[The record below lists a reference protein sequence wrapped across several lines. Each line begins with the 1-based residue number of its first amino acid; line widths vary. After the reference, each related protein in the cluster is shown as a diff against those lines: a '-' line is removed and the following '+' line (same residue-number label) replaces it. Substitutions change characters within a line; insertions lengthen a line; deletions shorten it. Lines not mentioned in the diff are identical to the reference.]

1 MEEKKEKFER
11 IMVITAHPDDME
23 FMCGGTVAK
32 HARQGAEITLLILT
46 NGDKGGHDPALTAEM
61 LDGIRKQ
68 EQDRAAAVLGVKRVI
83 FFDVPD
89 GDLIPS
95 LEMRKKVVAELR
107 RYRPEAVFTL
117 DPTTYFMREAYINH
131 ADHKAAGEIALN
143 ALFPAVGNQRYHA
156 ELLDEGLE
164 PHTVHHIFLCGTN
177 SPNYEVDI
185 SDVIDVKLAAIRCHA
200 SQIPDFDRMVE
211 GFKRRQMAAGEDGR
225 DVYREE
231 FRHLQIRG

>member
-1 MEEKKEKFER
+1 MEHTFER

-23 FMCGGTVAK
+23 FMCGGTIAK

-68 EQDRAAAVLGVKRVI
+68 EQDKAAAVLGIKKVI

-95 LEMRKKVVAELR
+95 LEMRKRVVAELR
-107 RYRPEAVFTL
+107 RYQPDAVFTL
-117 DPTTYFMREAYINH
+117 DPTTYFAMRGESAYINH

-156 ELLDEGLE
+156 ELLGEGLE
-164 PHTVHHIFLCGTN
+164 PHKVQHIFLVN
-177 SPNYEVDI
+177 SDEFNYEVDI
-185 SDVIDVKLAAIRCHA
+185 SDVIDVKLAAILCHE
-200 SQIPDFDRMVE
+200 SQIPNPEMMLKWFKQRQKVE
-211 GFKRRQMAAGEDGR
+211 GEEA
-225 DVYREE
+225 YREK
-231 FRHLQIRG
+231 FRYLKIRG

>member
-1 MEEKKEKFER
+1 MEERFER

-23 FMCGGTVAK
+23 FMCGGTIAK
-32 HARQGAEITLLILT
+32 HAQQGAEITLLILT

-68 EQDRAAAVLGVKRVI
+68 EQDKAAAVLGIKRVI

-89 GDLIPS
+89 GDLVPS

-107 RYRPEAVFTL
+107 RYRPDAVFTL
-117 DPTTYFMREAYINH
+117 DPTTYFMHEAYINH

-143 ALFPAVGNQRYHA
+143 ALFPAVGNQRYHP

-164 PHTVHHIFLCGTN
+164 PHTVRHIFLFGTN

-185 SDVIDVKLAAIRCHA
+185 GDVMDVKLEAILCHE
-200 SQIPDFDRMVE
+200 SQIANPDMMLKGFTARQKAVDDE
-211 GFKRRQMAAGEDGR
+211 GNEA
-225 DVYREE
+225 YREE
-231 FRHLQIRG
+231 FRHLKIRG